1 MDVYSALE
9 EFGLNN
15 REAKVYVK
23 LLELGSTTASQL
35 AKYVNILRPTMY
47 EVLNEMIKK
56 GVVSY
61 SFSGR
66 KKIFQAL
73 NPKVLTQILEDKKR
87 MLQDFVPELVN
98 ISKANTSEQ
107 KVTTFFGEKGL
118 KAIYDDMLVTNK
130 DIFHIFNYQEYSK
143 LFKLYWI
150 QNFIQKRVEKK
161 IWFRAVV
168 NKITDPEL
176 KKSSKKQLRE
186 IKSLNFLKDF
196 KMSMFIYG
204 DKCGFF
210 TFNEQ
215 PVGILIENPLIS
227 SSLKVLFNNL
237 YS

>member
-1 MDVYSALE
+1 
-9 EFGLNN
+9 
-15 REAKVYVK
+15 
-23 LLELGSTTASQL
+23 
-35 AKYVNILRPTMY
+35 
-47 EVLNEMIKK
+47 
-56 GVVSY
+56 
-61 SFSGR
+61 
-66 KKIFQAL
+66 
-73 NPKVLTQILEDKKR
+73 